1 MNRYRLSL
9 TDKQV
14 REALDDYVQRVLY
27 PNHTTGGVVYFSHDL
42 MTGEMLVELSKPL
55 PLDDGYP
62 HGAEEYDYEKHEDEE
77 DVEGSPV

>member
-1 MNRYRLSL
+1 MSRYHV
-9 TDKQV
+9 TMTEVEVK
-14 REALDDYVQRVLY
+14 EALRDWLEIHRY
-27 PNHTTGGVVYFSHDL
+27 PVTTIGDVVYFSYDL

-62 HGAEEYDYEKHEDEE
+62 HGAEEYDYEKHED